1 MLRLNT
7 FDLSLRFTFFAKK
20 ELLFPTAD
28 RRNLKPD
35 DSVLFNFSNPNFI
48 KFLRA
53 KHVKAR
59 QSCGRWVPDVPA
71 MHLASP
77 KMWCQDVDDLGVDY
91 IVPSENG
98 GRADV
103 HWAAF
108 TATTGDGLLFQYL
121 CPDAAASL
129 DDPKDGAA
137 EQRPR
142 NMQGAQVSASRLSLE
157 ELENTSHRHLLPK
170 VNESRPVHVHLDTA
184 HAGVGG
190 VGEGGSKLWATAT
203 QFLINPKCGPWNF
216 SVILTP
222 IDSETWLHHAT
233 PAGA

>member
-35 DSVLFNFSNPNFI
+35 DSILFNFSNPNFI

-170 VNESRPVHVHLDTA
+170 VNESRPVHV
-184 HAGVGG
+184 
-190 VGEGGSKLWATAT
+190 
-203 QFLINPKCGPWNF
+203 I
-216 SVILTP
+216 
-222 IDSETWLHHAT
+222 
-233 PAGA
+233 

>member
-1 MLRLNT
+1 MWMT
-7 FDLSLRFTFFAKK
+7 WAWTTSCPAKMVV
-20 ELLFPTAD
+20 ERMSIGPPLPP
-28 RRNLKPD
+28 RR
-35 DSVLFNFSNPNFI
+35 VM
-48 KFLRA
+48 
-53 KHVKAR
+53 V
-59 QSCGRWVPDVPA
+59 W
-71 MHLASP
+71 
-77 KMWCQDVDDLGVDY
+77 
-91 IVPSENG
+91 
-98 GRADV
+98 
-103 HWAAF
+103 
-108 TATTGDGLLFQYL
+108 LFQYL

-216 SVILTP
+216 SVISPRSIQRRGYIMPLQQAP
-222 IDSETWLHHAT
+222 EKVSDFF
-233 PAGA
+233 GAVWCSAKTIVLRTDPSIVSIRKIMVLLILLLPTTHYTNKHCLWEPSMPMSLAI